1 MEAGDKREAEVCF
14 RRSLGLI
21 ESWKGGGGGGRGKGG
36 ETWKYV
42 TYHLVDLLLSREM
55 DVVESK
61 GKEGKEEEEEEEGEE
76 ERSSDDKGRLREAE
90 RL

>member
-21 ESWKGGGGGGRGKGG
+21 ESWKGGGEGGRGKGG

-61 GKEGKEEEEEEEGEE
+61 GKEKEGEEEEE
-76 ERSSDDKGRLREAE
+76 RSADDKGRLREAE
-90 RL
+90 HL